1 MRFLLQQFVYAGRV
15 QHPLAEIFKLGRRH
29 GRQFLASPTR
39 ESAEALLDLP
49 LQDREFA
56 HVQALLEGLLFRL
69 YQ

>member
-1 MRFLLQQFVYAGRV
+1 
-15 QHPLAEIFKLGRRH
+15 
-29 GRQFLASPTR
+29 
-39 ESAEALLDLP
+39 LP